1 MPRRSLRRVAC
12 LLLAVPIIPIIA
24 VVWTVTGSDA
34 GAGAVRPAAVDGTFY
49 PGRARSLRATV
60 EDFLA
65 EASPKVPNGWRE
77 AGLRALVV
85 PHAGYVY
92 SGRTAAV
99 SYKLLEGIKK
109 PSRVIL
115 LGPAHRA
122 RMPGACSV
130 ADFSHYATPLGRVEV
145 DAEARKEL
153 VRAEPFRAMR
163 RPHEPE
169 HCLEVQLPFL
179 QMIWPE
185 PPKIV
190 PILVGQVSADD
201 CRAAAAGIARILDED
216 TLIIIST
223 DFTHYGARFGFAPF
237 RGTPSDQLRAAI
249 RELDM
254 GAVKHIEALDPAGFR
269 QYQAE
274 TGATIC
280 GRAPVSVMLEL
291 FSQAE
296 QARAEFLQWTSSG
309 EETGSYS
316 DCVSYVGLAVWA
328 PSDALPQIKKALP
341 AQVARGPLQGA
352 AEPGV
357 APALTDEHKRML
369 LKLARQSIETRLTG
383 RDAAGGAPAAEADE
397 MPEALRGKHG
407 AFVTLKKNGELRG
420 CIGHI
425 ISNQPL
431 YVCVREVACLA
442 ALSDPRF
449 PPLEES
455 ELSEITIDISV
466 MSPPKKVESVQEIE
480 VGRDGLIIS
489 KGGRRGLLLPQ
500 VAAERG
506 WTRDEFLTYTCRKA
520 GLPDDAWQQ
529 DGVTIH
535 RFAATV
541 FGEADAAS
549 D

>member
-1 MPRRSLRRVAC
+1 MMPMRSLRRLAC
-12 LLLAVPIIPIIA
+12 LLLAVPIIA
-24 VVWTVTGSDA
+24 VVLAVTGSGA
-34 GAGAVRPAAVDGTFY
+34 GAGAVRPAAVAGTFY

-77 AGLRALVV
+77 AGLRALIV

-115 LGPAHRA
+115 LGPPHRA
-122 RMPGACSV
+122 HIPGACSV

-145 DAEARKEL
+145 DAEARKKL
-153 VRAEPFRAMR
+153 VRSEPFRAMR
-163 RPHEPE
+163 RPHEHE

-179 QMIWPE
+179 QVIWPE

-190 PILVGQVSADD
+190 PILVGQIGGHDY
-201 CRAAAAGIARILDED
+201 RAAAAGIARILDED
-216 TLIIIST
+216 TLIVVST

-237 RGTPSDQLRAAI
+237 RGTPSDQLRAKI

-254 GAVKHIEALDPAGFR
+254 GAVRHIEALDPAGFR
-269 QYQAE
+269 QYQAQ

-280 GRAPVSVMLEL
+280 GRAAVSVMLEL
-291 FSQAE
+291 FSQAG
-296 QARAEFLQWTSSG
+296 QARAEFLQWTNSG
-309 EETGSYS
+309 EVTGSYS
-316 DCVSYVGLAVWA
+316 DCVSYVALAVWA

-341 AQVARGPLQGA
+341 AQVARGPRQGAPLQGA
-352 AEPGV
+352 EEPGV
-357 APALTDEHKRML
+357 ARALTDEHKRML
-369 LKLARQSIETRLTG
+369 LKLARQSIETRLAG
-383 RDAAGGAPAAEADE
+383 REAAAGAPAVGADE

-425 ISNQPL
+425 VSNQPL
-431 YVCVREVACLA
+431 YLCVREVARLA

-455 ELSEITIDISV
+455 ELGEITIAISV

-500 VAAERG
+500 VAAEYG
-506 WTRDEFLTYTCRKA
+506 WGREEFLKQTCRKA
-520 GLPDDAWQQ
+520 GLAQNAYKSDDAEVYKFQA
-529 DGVTIH
+529 II
-535 RFAATV
+535 
-541 FGEADAAS
+541 FGE
-549 D
+549 